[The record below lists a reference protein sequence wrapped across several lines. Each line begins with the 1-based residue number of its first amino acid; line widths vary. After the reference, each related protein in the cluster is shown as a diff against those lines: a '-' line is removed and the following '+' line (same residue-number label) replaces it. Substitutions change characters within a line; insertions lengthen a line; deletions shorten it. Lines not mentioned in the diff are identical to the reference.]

1 MPIKVLLVDDNDVV
15 RRVIR
20 GLLEQH
26 PEIELVGEATGLAQT
41 IQMTNDLKPH
51 VIVLDLHLKDETTF
65 TPADFKSHL
74 NSCAPRI
81 VAISLWNDEETRE
94 LAESFG
100 AVTLLDKME
109 LSAELIPIITES
121 VGPASLDV

>member
-26 PEIELVGEATGLAQT
+26 PEIELVGEATGFAQT

-74 NSCAPRI
+74 NGCAPRI

>member
-26 PEIELVGEATGLAQT
+26 PEIELVGEATGFAQT

-51 VIVLDLHLKDETTF
+51 VIVLDLHLKDETRARPQT
-65 TPADFKSHL
+65 S
-74 NSCAPRI
+74 
-81 VAISLWNDEETRE
+81 SLT
-94 LAESFG
+94 
-100 AVTLLDKME
+100 
-109 LSAELIPIITES
+109 
-121 VGPASLDV
+121 